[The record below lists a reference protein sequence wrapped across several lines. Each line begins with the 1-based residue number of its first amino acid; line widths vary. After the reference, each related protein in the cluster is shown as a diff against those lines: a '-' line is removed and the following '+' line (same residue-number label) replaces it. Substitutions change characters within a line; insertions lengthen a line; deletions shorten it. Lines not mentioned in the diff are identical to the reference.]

1 MNTLI
6 VYSTTH
12 GTTEECAQLLAEQ
25 LQGDVTLNNLKKQS
39 HPDLSP
45 YTTVIVGGSIH
56 AGQIQKRV
64 KKFCE
69 SNTTTL
75 KEKRLALF
83 LCCMEEGETAQTQF
97 DNAFPEELRRRA
109 KTSGLF
115 GGAFDFNKMN
125 VIYKFITKK
134 VAGVTESISKI
145 NGNNIAA
152 FAAEL
157 NKQGN

>member
-6 VYSTTH
+6 VYATTH
-12 GTTEECAQLLAEQ
+12 GTTEKCAQFLAEQ
-25 LQGDVTLNNLKKQS
+25 LQGHVTLNNLKKQS

-75 KEKRLALF
+75 NEKRLALF
-83 LCCMEEGETAQTQF
+83 LCCMEEGETAQNQF
-97 DNAFPEELRRRA
+97 DNAFPGELRRRA
-109 KTSGLF
+109 VTSGLF
-115 GGAFDFNKMN
+115 GGEFDFSKMN
-125 VIYKFITKK
+125 VFYKFITKK

-145 NGNNIAA
+145 NENNIAA

-157 NKQGN
+157 NKQEH